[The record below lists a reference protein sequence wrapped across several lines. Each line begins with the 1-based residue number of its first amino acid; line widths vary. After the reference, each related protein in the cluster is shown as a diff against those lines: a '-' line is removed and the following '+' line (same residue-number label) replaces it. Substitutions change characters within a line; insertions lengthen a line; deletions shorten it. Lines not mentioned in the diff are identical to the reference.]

1 MGNLNQ
7 EIISQEKLQTALE
20 YIKLGWHV
28 LPLWQMVGGKC
39 ACGNANCKSPG
50 KHPISHLVPHGQNSA
65 ATDEQTVTN
74 WWTRY
79 PEANIGVYL
88 APSNLCAVDID
99 PRHGGDYTI
108 EELEGIHGAIESDVL
123 QLTGGGGEH
132 RVFKLP
138 EGVKLPG
145 TLGKGID
152 LKSNGYIVVEP
163 SNHVSGGVYEW
174 EASSNPLDGIEPSEL
189 PRWICEL
196 AGASA
201 SSPVEAGGEPINFG
215 MTSDQ
220 YEDVLA
226 ALPFIPADERETWL
240 AVGMALH
247 HSNDS
252 RAYELWCQWSSSSD
266 KYDHKDQFR
275 VWRSFKHK
283 GLSGYD
289 LATVFYLAQ
298 ENGWANK
305 KKEILPIPD
314 IAEIIS
320 EPEVS
325 YNLDEIEERDRTP
338 EVLLTTPVEK
348 LNDFIEWAESRSRQ
362 PQREI
367 SVLTGLALASVLAG
381 RNYVS
386 EEGNTSSLYFLL
398 LAPTGV
404 GKNIVKE
411 SIHHFLVESQMADL
425 IGGSGNTSPGA
436 VFTSL
441 CRAPCH
447 IQITDEIGKQLAA
460 ARKASNGQMAE
471 ALATMTEAYSA
482 TTSYLVPKNYSQMGQ
497 ISKGESISD
506 QQLVVHYPAMTSVGL
521 GTLKQIF
528 DNLTTGEIE
537 DGYLNRQISI
547 IISEPQ
553 AKRRR
558 APRKPVPQ
566 ELKEHAYKIRN
577 PERKSSQDLTG
588 AVTSF
593 NATPT
598 TKDVLFETAALELFD
613 DMHDHLEQT
622 EAEGGFV
629 LPDLTRRWVEN
640 AMRLSVALAVFESP
654 ERPIITAEIAG
665 WSAHYIAHYGDRF
678 MKVAST
684 NVADSDHHRLY
695 LNIIEQLEK
704 AGANGRTPRELSQR
718 SRLFQSARPH
728 DREQAFK
735 ALMQEGRVVSV
746 KMKSM
751 AGRERKAFIEARLF
765 DEKKMELVSF

>member
-1 MGNLNQ
+1 MGELMQQ
-7 EIISQEKLQTALE
+7 EISQEKLQAALA
-20 YIKLGWHV
+20 YVSLGWHV
-28 LPLWQMVGGKC
+28 LPLWQMVRGEC

-65 ATDEQTVTN
+65 ATDKQTVTN
-74 WWTRY
+74 WWTNY
-79 PEANIGVYL
+79 PDANIGVYL

-99 PRHGGDYTI
+99 PRNGGDYTI
-108 EELEGIHGAIESDVL
+108 EELEGIHGFIESDVL

-132 RVFKLP
+132 RIFKLP

-145 TLGKGID
+145 KLGEGVD
-152 LKSNGYIVVEP
+152 LKSNGYVVVEP
-163 SNHVSGGVYEW
+163 SNHVSGNTYEW
-174 EASSNPLDGIEPSEL
+174 EASSNPLEDCEPSEL
-189 PRWICEL
+189 PEWIL
-196 AGASA
+196 NIANASP
-201 SSPVEAGGEPINFG
+201 SSPVEAGGEPINHG
-215 MTSDQ
+215 MTDDQ
-220 YEDVLA
+220 YTDIVN
-226 ALPFIPADERETWL
+226 ALQFIPADERDTWL
-240 AVGMALH
+240 TVGMALH
-247 HSNDS
+247 NANDS
-252 RAYELWCQWSSSSD
+252 RSYELWDKWSATSD

-275 VWRSFKHK
+275 VWRSFRHK

-298 ENGWANK
+298 ENGWFNR
-305 KKEILPIPD
+305 KKEIISVPD
-314 IAEIIS
+314 ISEIIEDDFI
-320 EPEVS
+320 EPDNNEPWG
-325 YNLDEIEERDRTP
+325 DKTP
-338 EVLLTTPVEK
+338 DVLLTTPVDD
-348 LNDFIEWAESRSRQ
+348 LNDFIEWVESQSRQ

-367 SVLTGLALASVLAG
+367 SIMTALALASVLAG

-411 SIHHFLVESQMADL
+411 SIHHFLVEAQMPEL

-447 IQITDEIGKQLAA
+447 IQITDEVGKQLAA
-460 ARKASNGQMAE
+460 ARKAANGQMAE

-482 TTSYLVPKNYSQMGQ
+482 TTSYLIPKNYSQMGQ
-497 ISKGESISD
+497 IMKGD
-506 QQLVVHYPAMTSVGL
+506 GAGDKQLVVHWPAITSVGL

-528 DNLTTGEIE
+528 DNLTSGEIE
-537 DGYLNRQISI
+537 DGFLNRQISI
-547 IISEPQ
+547 ILSEPQ

-558 APRKPVPQ
+558 ARKSPVPQ
-566 ELKEHAYKIRN
+566 HLKELAYKIRN
-577 PERKSSQDLTG
+577 PERSGAQDLTG
-588 AVTSF
+588 MVTSF
-593 NATPT
+593 DATPT
-598 TKDVLFETAALELFD
+598 AKDVLFETKALEVFD
-613 DMHDHLEQT
+613 QMHDYLEET
-622 EAEGGFV
+622 EEEGGFS

-640 AMRLSVALAVFESP
+640 AMRLSVALAVFKAP
-654 ERPIITAEIAG
+654 NKPVIDANIAG
-665 WSAHYIAHYGDRF
+665 WCAHYITHYGMRF
-678 MKVAST
+678 MKLAST

-704 AGANGRTPRELSQR
+704 AGRKGCTPRELSQR

-746 KMKSM
+746 KIKTMSN
-751 AGRERKAFIEARLF
+751 RERKAFIEARLF
-765 DEKKMELVSF
+765 DEKRMELVNF

>member
-1 MGNLNQ
+1 MSELMQQ
-7 EIISQEKLQTALE
+7 EISQEKLKAALA
-20 YIKLGWHV
+20 YVSLGWHV
-28 LPLWQMVGGKC
+28 LPLWQMVDGKC

-74 WWTRY
+74 WWTHY
-79 PEANIGVYL
+79 PDANIGVYL

-99 PRHGGDYTI
+99 PRNGGDYTI
-108 EELEGIHGAIESDVL
+108 EELEGIHGVIESDVL

-132 RVFKLP
+132 RIFKLP
-138 EGVKLPG
+138 EGMKLPG
-145 TLGKGID
+145 KLGEGVD

-163 SNHVSGGVYEW
+163 SNHASGNTYEW
-174 EASSNPLDGIEPSEL
+174 EGSSNPLEGCEPSDL
-189 PRWICEL
+189 PEWIL
-196 AGASA
+196 NIANASS

-215 MTSDQ
+215 MTGDQ
-220 YEDVLA
+220 YTDIVN
-226 ALPFIPADERETWL
+226 ALQFIPADERDTWL
-240 AVGMALH
+240 TVGMALH
-247 HSNDS
+247 NANDS
-252 RAYELWCQWSSSSD
+252 RSYEIWDKWSATSD

-275 VWRSFKHK
+275 VWRSFRHK

-298 ENGWANK
+298 ENGWVNR
-305 KKEILPIPD
+305 KKEIISAPD
-314 IAEIIS
+314 ISEIIEDDFI
-320 EPEVS
+320 EPDNNEPCG
-325 YNLDEIEERDRTP
+325 DKTP
-338 EVLLTTPVEK
+338 DVLLTTPVDD
-348 LNDFIEWAESRSRQ
+348 LNDFIEWAESQSRQ

-367 SVLTGLALASVLAG
+367 SVMTALALASVLAG

-411 SIHHFLVESQMADL
+411 SIHHFLVEAQMPEL

-447 IQITDEIGKQLAA
+447 IQITDEVGKQLAA
-460 ARKASNGQMAE
+460 ARKAANGQMAE

-482 TTSYLVPKNYSQMGQ
+482 TTSYLIPKNYSQMGQ
-497 ISKGESISD
+497 IMKGD
-506 QQLVVHYPAMTSVGL
+506 GAGDKQLVVHWPAITSIGL

-528 DNLTTGEIE
+528 DNLTSGEIE
-537 DGYLNRQISI
+537 DGFLNRQISI
-547 IISEPQ
+547 ILSEPQ

-558 APRKPVPQ
+558 ARKSPVPQ
-566 ELKEHAYKIRN
+566 HLKELAYKIRN
-577 PERKSSQDLTG
+577 PERSGAQDLTG
-588 AVTSF
+588 MVTSF
-593 NATPT
+593 DATPT
-598 TKDVLFETAALELFD
+598 AKDVLFETKALEVFD
-613 DMHDHLEQT
+613 QMHDYLEET
-622 EAEGGFV
+622 EEEGGFS

-640 AMRLSVALAVFESP
+640 AMRLSVALAVFKAP
-654 ERPIITAEIAG
+654 NKPVIDANIAG
-665 WSAHYIAHYGDRF
+665 WCAHYITHYGMRF
-678 MKVAST
+678 MKLAST

-704 AGANGRTPRELSQR
+704 AGRKGCTPRELSQR

-735 ALMQEGRVVSV
+735 ALMQEGRVLSV
-746 KMKSM
+746 KMKTMSN
-751 AGRERKAFIEARLF
+751 RERKAFIEARLF
-765 DEKKMELVSF
+765 DEKRMELINF

>member
-1 MGNLNQ
+1 MSNLKQ
-7 EIISQEKLQTALE
+7 ETISQEKLQAALA
-20 YIKLGWHV
+20 YVSLGWHV
-28 LPLWQMVGGKC
+28 LPLWQMDEDKC

-74 WWTRY
+74 WWTHY
-79 PEANIGVYL
+79 PDANIGVYL

-99 PRHGGDYTI
+99 PRNGGDYTI
-108 EELEGIHGAIESDVL
+108 EELEGIHGVIESDVL

-132 RVFKLP
+132 RIFKLP

-145 TLGKGID
+145 KLGEGVD

-163 SNHVSGGVYEW
+163 SNHVSGNTYEW
-174 EASSNPLDGIEPSEL
+174 EASSNPLEDCEPSEL
-189 PRWICEL
+189 PEWIL
-196 AGASA
+196 NIANASS
-201 SSPVEAGGEPINFG
+201 SSPVEAGGEPINHG
-215 MTSDQ
+215 MTDDQ
-220 YEDVLA
+220 YTDIVN
-226 ALPFIPADERETWL
+226 ALQFIPADERDTWL
-240 AVGMALH
+240 TVGMALH
-247 HSNDS
+247 NANDS
-252 RAYELWCQWSSSSD
+252 RSYELWDKWSATSD

-275 VWRSFKHK
+275 VWRSFRHK

-298 ENGWANK
+298 ENGWVNR
-305 KKEILPIPD
+305 KKEIISVPD
-314 IAEIIS
+314 ISEIIEDDFIQPDNN
-320 EPEVS
+320 EPCG
-325 YNLDEIEERDRTP
+325 DKTP
-338 EVLLTTPVEK
+338 DVLLTTPVDD
-348 LNDFIEWAESRSRQ
+348 LNDFIEWVESQSRQ

-367 SVLTGLALASVLAG
+367 SIMTALALASVLAG

-411 SIHHFLVESQMADL
+411 SIHHFLVEAQMPEL

-447 IQITDEIGKQLAA
+447 IQITDEVGKQLAA
-460 ARKASNGQMAE
+460 ARKAANGQMAE

-482 TTSYLVPKNYSQMGQ
+482 TTSYLIPKNYSQMGQ
-497 ISKGESISD
+497 IMKGD
-506 QQLVVHYPAMTSVGL
+506 GAGDKQLVVHWPAITSVGL

-528 DNLTTGEIE
+528 DNLTSGEIE
-537 DGYLNRQISI
+537 DGFLNRQISI
-547 IISEPQ
+547 ILSEPQ

-558 APRKPVPQ
+558 ARKSPVPQ
-566 ELKEHAYKIRN
+566 HLKELAYKIRN
-577 PERKSSQDLTG
+577 PERSGAQDLTG
-588 AVTSF
+588 MVTSF
-593 NATPT
+593 DATPT
-598 TKDVLFETAALELFD
+598 AKDVLFETKALEVFD
-613 DMHDHLEQT
+613 QMHDYLE
-622 EAEGGFV
+622 EAEEEGGFS

-640 AMRLSVALAVFESP
+640 AMRLSVALAVFKAP
-654 ERPIITAEIAG
+654 NKPIIDANIAG
-665 WSAHYIAHYGDRF
+665 WCAHYITHYGMRF
-678 MKVAST
+678 MKLAST

-695 LNIIEQLEK
+695 LNIIEQLEN
-704 AGANGRTPRELSQR
+704 AGRNGCTPRELSQR

-746 KMKSM
+746 KMKTMSN
-751 AGRERKAFIEARLF
+751 RERKAFIEARLF
-765 DEKKMELVSF
+765 DEKRMELVNF

>member
-1 MGNLNQ
+1 MSNLKQ
-7 EIISQEKLQTALE
+7 ETISQEKLQAALA
-20 YIKLGWHV
+20 YVSLGWHV
-28 LPLWQMVGGKC
+28 LPLWQMDEDKC

-74 WWTRY
+74 WWTHY
-79 PEANIGVYL
+79 PDANIGVYL

-99 PRHGGDYTI
+99 PRNGGDYTI
-108 EELEGIHGAIESDVL
+108 EELEGIHGVIESDVL

-132 RVFKLP
+132 RIFKLP

-145 TLGKGID
+145 KLGEGVD

-163 SNHVSGGVYEW
+163 SNHVSGNTYEW
-174 EASSNPLDGIEPSEL
+174 EASSNPLEDCEPSEL
-189 PRWICEL
+189 PEWIL
-196 AGASA
+196 NIANASS
-201 SSPVEAGGEPINFG
+201 SSPVEAGGEPINHG
-215 MTSDQ
+215 MTDDQ
-220 YEDVLA
+220 YTDIVN
-226 ALPFIPADERETWL
+226 ALQFIPADERDTWL
-240 AVGMALH
+240 TVGMALH
-247 HSNDS
+247 NANDS
-252 RAYELWCQWSSSSD
+252 RSYELWDKWSATSD

-275 VWRSFKHK
+275 VWRSFRHK

-298 ENGWANK
+298 ENGWVNR
-305 KKEILPIPD
+305 KKEIISVPD
-314 IAEIIS
+314 ISEIIEDDFIQPDNN
-320 EPEVS
+320 EPCG
-325 YNLDEIEERDRTP
+325 DKTP
-338 EVLLTTPVEK
+338 DVLLTTPVDD
-348 LNDFIEWAESRSRQ
+348 LNDFIEWVESQSRQ

-367 SVLTGLALASVLAG
+367 SIMTALALASVLAG

-411 SIHHFLVESQMADL
+411 SIHHFLVEAQMPEL

-447 IQITDEIGKQLAA
+447 IQITDEVGKQLAA
-460 ARKASNGQMAE
+460 ARKAANGQMAE

-482 TTSYLVPKNYSQMGQ
+482 TTSYLIPKNYSQMGQ
-497 ISKGESISD
+497 IMKGD
-506 QQLVVHYPAMTSVGL
+506 GAGDKQLVVHWPAITSVGL

-528 DNLTTGEIE
+528 DNLTSGEIE
-537 DGYLNRQISI
+537 DGFLNRQISI
-547 IISEPQ
+547 ILSEPQ

-558 APRKPVPQ
+558 ARKSPVPQ
-566 ELKEHAYKIRN
+566 HLKELAYKIRN
-577 PERKSSQDLTG
+577 PERSGAQDLTG
-588 AVTSF
+588 MVTSF
-593 NATPT
+593 DATPT
-598 TKDVLFETAALELFD
+598 AKDVLFETKALEVFGQ
-613 DMHDHLEQT
+613 MHDYLEET
-622 EAEGGFV
+622 EEEGGFS

-640 AMRLSVALAVFESP
+640 AMRLSVALAVFKAP
-654 ERPIITAEIAG
+654 NKPVIDANIAG
-665 WSAHYIAHYGDRF
+665 WCAHYITHYGMRF
-678 MKVAST
+678 MKLAST

-704 AGANGRTPRELSQR
+704 AGRKGCTPRELSQR

-746 KMKSM
+746 KIKTMSN
-751 AGRERKAFIEARLF
+751 RERKAFIEARLF
-765 DEKKMELVSF
+765 DEKRMELVNF